1 MRSFSIFPVTINFD
15 NYVREDAARAY
26 YWPFSS
32 RPNLS
37 VLTNS
42 FLNRIVWKTGATTD
56 STNLVIASSVEVT
69 FANGTVGVVGATQ
82 EVVVS
87 AGALKTPGI
96 LELSEIG
103 NPTILS
109 QNGIHALAN
118 LPTVGENL
126 QDQITTTIGADGV
139 ETVADAVTNNISQ
152 YAQRVSA
159 ASGNTM
165 KNMDLQTLFNVQYDL
180 IFKQKIPRR
189 LVFKTVA
196 TAFIAQAEY
205 RSHKRL
211 PVAEQETLPGY
222 TAVPEGASD
231 DVWKQW
237 LVTHYRS
244 NFHPI
249 GTAAMMPR
257 DIGGVV
263 DVNHTVYGTAKVR
276 LADASAL
283 LFQVCGHLVST
294 LYVEAERVA
303 DVIKSQSPL
312 F

>member
-1 MRSFSIFPVTINFD
+1 MRSFSIFPVTIDFD

-139 ETVADAVTNNISQ
+139 ETVA
-152 YAQRVSA
+152 
-159 ASGNTM
+159 
-165 KNMDLQTLFNVQYDL
+165 
-180 IFKQKIPRR
+180 
-189 LVFKTVA
+189 
-196 TAFIAQAEY
+196 
-205 RSHKRL
+205 
-211 PVAEQETLPGY
+211 
-222 TAVPEGASD
+222 GA
-231 DVWKQW
+231 
-237 LVTHYRS
+237 
-244 NFHPI
+244 
-249 GTAAMMPR
+249 
-257 DIGGVV
+257 
-263 DVNHTVYGTAKVR
+263 
-276 LADASAL
+276 
-283 LFQVCGHLVST
+283 
-294 LYVEAERVA
+294 
-303 DVIKSQSPL
+303 
-312 F
+312 